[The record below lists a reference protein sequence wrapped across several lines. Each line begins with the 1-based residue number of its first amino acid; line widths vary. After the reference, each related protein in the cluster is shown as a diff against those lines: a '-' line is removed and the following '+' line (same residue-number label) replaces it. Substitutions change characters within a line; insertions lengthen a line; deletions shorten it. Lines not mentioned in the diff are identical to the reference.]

1 MGTRNL
7 TRVISNGQLKIE
19 QYCQWDGYP
28 TGRGSVVLAFA
39 RDLYKGGSVDELKD
53 YLETTRLVNAKD
65 NGCENSTYTG
75 APYDNHTS
83 EVFEFVDDYAR
94 MHSHV
99 SDRENV
105 ESMLDKGMI
114 TMKDAQ
120 RYIVAS
126 RDIGNDVLGFIL
138 KHKPEG
144 MTFYTDDYL
153 AEMPPQPGKIT
164 LTFTFTPG
172 ELLALLEEVNK
183 RATDRVREIDWQK
196 ELEERILSV
205 VMKYPHE
212 DIEKNVPGSFGMQ
225 GSPYID
231 RQFQVAC
238 FLDNGADRD
247 FLMLPCIDAELQR
260 SARRLGS
267 SFPYDLKV
275 QIEDFTNHNRYE
287 PEKNNPV
294 RVHCQKRQDGDRSQ
308 GSRVHTEGLL

>member
-28 TGRGSVVLAFA
+28 TGRGGVVLAFA

-65 NGCENSTYTG
+65 HGCENSTYTG
-75 APYDNHTS
+75 APYDNHTG
-83 EVFEFVDDYAR
+83 EVFELVDDYAR

-153 AEMPPQPGKIT
+153 SEMPPQG
-164 LTFTFTPG
+164 
-172 ELLALLEEVNK
+172 
-183 RATDRVREIDWQK
+183 DWQ
-196 ELEERILSV
+196 
-205 VMKYPHE
+205 
-212 DIEKNVPGSFGMQ
+212 IEAVHVL
-225 GSPYID
+225 D
-231 RQFQVAC
+231 
-238 FLDNGADRD
+238 LDNEKVDLWWHGRQKSYS
-247 FLMLPCIDAELQR
+247 FEQLSELTDEQINNDMR
-260 SARRLGS
+260 SFESGVNE
-267 SFPYDLKV
+267 V
-275 QIEDFTNHNRYE
+275 QD
-287 PEKNNPV
+287 
-294 RVHCQKRQDGDRSQ
+294 Q
-308 GSRVHTEGLL
+308 GMGGFQ